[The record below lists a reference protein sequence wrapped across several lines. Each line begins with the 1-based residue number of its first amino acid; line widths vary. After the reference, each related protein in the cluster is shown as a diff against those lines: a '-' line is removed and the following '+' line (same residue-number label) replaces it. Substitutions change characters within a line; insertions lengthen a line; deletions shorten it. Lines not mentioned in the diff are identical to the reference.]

1 MLTSA
6 RADFVTACGAPAPPD
21 GFNPRSRDRRRL
33 PDPVPTT
40 ADRRK
45 GPTLNPTRRVPARAL
60 LAALALLAGAIPAA
74 PRAAA
79 ATPEELTDVDAK
91 AEYGF
96 FTADARALGS
106 LVAQSAALAA
116 SSQALE
122 RYQYAHAQFRL
133 LQVAYHLQKAKEVEA
148 AANACLDT
156 IEKANEAD
164 PRFAEGLALEAA
176 CAGYL
181 GALGGLRG
189 ASARSR
195 SESRL
200 AAARELAPRNPRV
213 LLVDGLTRWFRA
225 GATAADRAE
234 ARRAFEA
241 ATRAFETVTDRAPGE
256 PSWGE
261 AEAWLFVGRA
271 LEERGDLLGARNA
284 YEKSLL
290 IAPEFA
296 AARRRVAAL
305 RGQR

>member
-1 MLTSA
+1 MH
-6 RADFVTACGAPAPPD
+6 PP
-21 GFNPRSRDRRRL
+21 
-33 PDPVPTT
+33 
-40 ADRRK
+40 
-45 GPTLNPTRRVPARAL
+45 RRVSRSSA
-60 LAALALLAGAIPAA
+60 LAALALSVVALGGAT
-74 PRAAA
+74 RAAA
-79 ATPEELTDVDAK
+79 ATPEELADVDAK

-96 FTADARALGS
+96 FTADARSLAT
-106 LVAQSAALAA
+106 LVAASAAFA
-116 SSQALE
+116 SSAQALE

-133 LQVAYHLQKAKEVEA
+133 LQVAYRLRRTREVEA
-148 AANACLDT
+148 AAGACLETLD
-156 IEKANEAD
+156 KVNESD

-189 ASARSR
+189 VSAQHR

-213 LLVDGLTRWFRA
+213 LLVDGMARWYRS
-225 GATAADRAE
+225 GAAPADHAE
-234 ARRAFEA
+234 ARKSFEA
-241 ATRAFETVTDRAPGE
+241 AARAFETVVATTPGQ

-271 LEERGDLLGARNA
+271 LEEGGDLLGARNA

-305 RGQR
+305 RGQP